1 MRPDPMLENRRGG
14 KPRVLIVDED
24 IGPIRDLR
32 ALLEDRGLSVITAGT
47 RPEALEALATRSLD
61 LIVLNLTRPHLAS
74 SEILTASRAAGQER
88 PPPII
93 AFTNGEDA
101 REGLRVSEWGVDDL
115 IGESA
120 DPAACAQRI
129 EVWLRIGRLREEAQ
143 VKSRALSLLLRI
155 AASLSRSLN
164 LKEIL
169 EQALEQ
175 ILELM
180 EMDAGLVY
188 LPDHGGQSIRVS
200 VGDAMFPA
208 DLEAVGSTQFADHSG
223 GAAFRPL
230 RPILISD
237 AADRRG
243 ALGDLGPL
251 SGVGSAAV
259 IPLVSKDRLVGTV
272 TMFGRHARTFS
283 FEEEELLAGLGHQVG
298 LAIDSAGLFHETTRA
313 LARSNLLYELSNQLH
328 SIQNFH
334 ETVQLAARQILEA
347 FQAEGTLISLRE
359 VAHGP
364 VTRAGI
370 LLGGRPCYEPFAD
383 PDPVARAVIDAGRPI
398 LVPRAAEAPDHMIAA
413 LLEEGVGALVAVP
426 VQGIS
431 GCHGALA
438 LYYELPREFQPLEV
452 ETLLTYA
459 NHLGIAL
466 ENARLY
472 AASQQRADRIAAI
485 NRLTRVI
492 SSSLDIDAVYEV
504 FAREV
509 RQLIPYDRMGVV
521 LPDEAGGG
529 LRIVQLAADRAGTGE
544 RGSVWSESEGT
555 GIAWVMSRRQPHV
568 ARDLA
573 ERRLFAEDEM
583 LLKEGI
589 RSSIRLPLIARGKV
603 VGAIFLDS
611 AAAGCYGERELEL
624 LVPLGEQLAIA
635 IENTSLFQRI
645 NRLAL
650 TDELTG
656 LFNRRHFYHQL
667 GQEFKRARRYGRP
680 LSLIMIDI
688 DFLKRYNDQY
698 GHLAG
703 DQALRMLAA
712 KLRETTRSVDILARY
727 GGDEFGI
734 ILPETDL
741 SRARVQ
747 GERIRTAMVGRSA
760 GPGESGEHGKGLTIS
775 LGVACL
781 VPHMREIEDL
791 VREADQALYRAK
803 AAGGNQ
809 ISLA

>member
-1 MRPDPMLENRRGG
+1 MLESRRGG
-14 KPRVLIVDED
+14 KPTIMIVDD
-24 IGPIRDLR
+24 DTGPVRELR
-32 ALLEDRGLSVITAGT
+32 ALLEGRGLSVITART
-47 RPEALEALATRSLD
+47 RQEALEALATRSLD
-61 LIVLNLTRPHLAS
+61 LILLNLTRLHLEGR
-74 SEILTASRAAGQER
+74 EILTAPRAAGRER

-101 REGLRVSEWGVDDL
+101 REGVHRSEWGVDDL
-115 IGESA
+115 IGEPA
-120 DPAACAQRI
+120 DSQACADRI

-143 VKSRALSLLLRI
+143 AKSRALSLLLRI
-155 AASLSRSLN
+155 AASLNRSLN

-180 EMDAGLVY
+180 EMDAGLVS
-188 LPDHGGQSIRVS
+188 LPDHGGQAIRVS
-200 VGDAMFPA
+200 VGEAMFPG
-208 DLEAVGSTQFADHSG
+208 DLEAISSMRFADEVG
-223 GAAFRPL
+223 GAIARTL
-230 RPILISD
+230 RPVLIPD
-237 AADRRG
+237 VADRRG
-243 ALGDLGPL
+243 TLGDLGPL
-251 SGVGSAAV
+251 SGVGSAAA

-272 TMFGRHARTFS
+272 TMFGRHARAFS

-298 LAIDSAGLFHETTRA
+298 VAIDNAGLFHETTRA

-334 ETVQLAARQILEA
+334 ETVQVAAQQILEA

-359 VAHGP
+359 TTHGS

-370 LLGGRPCYEPFAD
+370 LLGGRPCDDRSSE

-398 LVPRAAEAPDHMIAA
+398 LVPRAAEAPDHMIAT

-438 LYYELPREFQPLEV
+438 IYYELPRDFPPLEV

-472 AASQQRADRIAAI
+472 TASQQRADRIAAI

-492 SSSLDIDAVYEV
+492 SSSLDIDAVYQV

-521 LPDEAGGG
+521 VPDESGDG
-529 LRIVQLAADRAGTGE
+529 LKIVQLASDRGGPGE
-544 RGSVWSESEGT
+544 RGSVWSSSEGT
-555 GIAWVMSRRQPHV
+555 GIAWVISRQQPHV

-573 ERRLFAEDEM
+573 EKRLFAEDEM

-611 AAAGCYGERELEL
+611 AAPGCYGERELEL

-635 IENTSLFQRI
+635 IENASLFQRI

-680 LSLIMIDI
+680 LSLLMIDI
-688 DFLKRYNDQY
+688 DFFKRYNDRN

-741 SRARVQ
+741 TRARVQ
-747 GERIRTAMVGRSA
+747 GERIRSAMEGHGADSA
-760 GPGESGEHGKGLTIS
+760 EPGEGGKGLTIS

-781 VPHMREIEDL
+781 VPHMGQIEDL
-791 VREADQALYRAK
+791 VREADQALYRSK
-803 AAGGNQ
+803 AGGGNQ

>member
-1 MRPDPMLENRRGG
+1 MLENPRSG
-14 KPRVLIVDED
+14 KSTILIVDDD
-24 IGPIRDLR
+24 IGLVRELR
-32 ALLEDRGLSVITAGT
+32 ALLEDRGITVITART
-47 RPEALEALATRSLD
+47 RQEALEALATRSLD
-61 LIVLNLTRPHLAS
+61 LIVLNLTRPHLES
-74 SEILTASRAAGQER
+74 REILTAPRAAGQKR

-93 AFTNGEDA
+93 AFTDGEGPRQTA
-101 REGLRVSEWGVDDL
+101 HLSEWGVDDL
-115 IGESA
+115 IGDSP
-120 DPAACAQRI
+120 DPEACAHRI

-143 VKSRALSLLLRI
+143 AKRRALSLLLRI
-155 AASLSRSLN
+155 TASLSRSLN

-188 LPDHGGQSIRVS
+188 LPDHGGQAIRVS
-200 VGDAMFPA
+200 VGDEMFPA
-208 DLEAVGSTQFADHSG
+208 DLEAVGSMQFADEAG
-223 GAAFRPL
+223 GTVPRTW

-237 AADRRG
+237 VADRRG

-251 SGVGSAAV
+251 PGVGSAAV
-259 IPLVSKDRLVGTV
+259 VPLVSKDRLVGTV
-272 TMFGRHARTFS
+272 TMFGRHARAFS

-298 LAIDSAGLFHETTRA
+298 LAIDNAGLFHETTRA

-334 ETVQLAARQILEA
+334 ETVRVAAQQILEA

-359 VAHGP
+359 TTHGP

-370 LLGGRPCYEPFAD
+370 LLDGRPCDDRSSE

-398 LVPRAAEAPDHMIAA
+398 LVPRAADAPDHLIAA

-509 RQLIPYDRMGVV
+509 KQLIPYDRMGVL
-521 LPDEAGGG
+521 LPDESGAG
-529 LRIVQLAADRAGTGE
+529 LRIVQLAADRPGFGE
-544 RGSVWSESEGT
+544 RGSVWPNSEGT
-555 GIAWVMSRRQPHV
+555 GIGWVMSRRQPHV

-583 LLKEGI
+583 LLNEGI

-611 AAAGCYGERELEL
+611 ATAGSYGERELEL

-635 IENTSLFQRI
+635 IENASLFQRI

-680 LSLIMIDI
+680 LSLMMIDI
-688 DFLKRYNDQY
+688 DFFKRYNDQY

-712 KLRETTRSVDILARY
+712 RLRETTRSVDILARY

-741 SRARVQ
+741 ARARIQ
-747 GERIRTAMVGRSA
+747 GERIRSAMDGLGA
-760 GPGESGEHGKGLTIS
+760 GPGEPREGGNDVTIS

-781 VPHMREIEDL
+781 VPHMREMEDL
-791 VREADQALYRAK
+791 VREADQALYRSK
-803 AAGGNQ
+803 AGGGNR